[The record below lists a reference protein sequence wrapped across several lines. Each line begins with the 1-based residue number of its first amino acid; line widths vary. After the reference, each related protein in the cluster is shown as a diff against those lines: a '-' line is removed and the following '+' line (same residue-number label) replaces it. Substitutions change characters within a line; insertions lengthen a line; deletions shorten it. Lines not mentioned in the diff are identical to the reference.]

1 MMNMKNWMSHISDT
15 QLLSQLSI
23 PGTHDSASFRSNVFG
38 AGFTKTQSWN
48 IREQLENG
56 VRFLDA
62 RCRLINDVF
71 TMHHGAVFLKQQFGD
86 VLNTCIDFLNK
97 NPSEFILLS
106 VKQEHTTENSTKS
119 FHRVMRNKYIEPHSE
134 MFYLGNNNPNILDI
148 RGKIVLLRRYSGD
161 NIGIDVSHWMDDTTF
176 RIKNGDFNIYIQDD
190 YDGYTA
196 LSINFKRKFV
206 ASLLNDAKKNR
217 SNDMYINFI
226 SVSGMLTPYS
236 GARGH
241 HLIDGMN
248 IWFCKQYREKQKM
261 GIIVADFVD
270 IEDGAIIKTVVNS
283 NNFI

>member
-1 MMNMKNWMSHISDT
+1 MNMRNWMSRISDT

-23 PGTHDSASFRSNVFG
+23 PGTHDSASFLSNVFG
-38 AGFTKTQSWN
+38 AEFTKTQSWN
-48 IREQLENG
+48 IREQLDNG

-86 VLNTCIDFLNK
+86 ILNSCIEFLKK
-97 NPSEFILLS
+97 NPTEFILLS
-106 VKQEHTTENSTKS
+106 VKQEHTTESSTKS
-119 FHRVMRNKYIEPHSE
+119 FNEIMHDSYIEPHNKI
-134 MFYLGNNNPNILDI
+134 FYLKNKNPSIRDI
-148 RGKIVLLRRYSGD
+148 RGKIVLLRRYSG
-161 NIGIDVSHWMDDTTF
+161 NKVGIDVSHWKNDTTF
-176 RIKNGDFNIYIQDD
+176 KIKNGDFNIYIQDH

-206 ASLLNDAKKNR
+206 ESLLNEAKKNR
-217 SNDMYINFI
+217 PNDMYINFT
-226 SVSGMLTPYS
+226 SVSGILTPYA
-236 GARGH
+236 GAKGH

-283 NNFI
+283 NTFL